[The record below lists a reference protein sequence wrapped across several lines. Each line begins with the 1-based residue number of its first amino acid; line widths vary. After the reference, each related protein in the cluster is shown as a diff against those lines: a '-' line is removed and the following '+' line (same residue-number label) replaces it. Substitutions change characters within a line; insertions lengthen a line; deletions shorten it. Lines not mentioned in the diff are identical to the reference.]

1 MYNNKNYENDRK
13 TTADLAPTG
22 SREGGE
28 GKNIGI
34 DGRVNVAQGPRKPGG
49 KRCSR

>member
-1 MYNNKNYENDRK
+1 MYNNKSYENDRK
-13 TTADLAPTG
+13 TTADLALTE

-34 DGRVNVAQGPRKPGG
+34 DGRVNKAYDSPGG
-49 KRCSR
+49 SDARDV